1 MSRKSTGTT
10 FAGLTPGGLPTLPQG
25 RDQFPPF
32 APERLFDTDEASA
45 YLRVEPRSIGKFIAS
60 GKLGA
65 SWIGRRWLVSESN
78 LKSFVDGQQKGR
90 PVTK

>member
-1 MSRKSTGTT
+1 MSRTT
-10 FAGLTPGGLPTLPQG
+10 IYPSSSPTPLPTLNMG
-25 RDQFPPF
+25 ANQFPPF
-32 APERLFDTDEASA
+32 TPERLYDTDEASA

-78 LKSFVDGQQKGR
+78 LRAFVQGQEKDR